1 MEKLDSHMQKNKTT
15 KPKWMNDLSIK
26 PETIKH
32 LEENLSSKLLDIRL
46 GNDFL
51 DLTPRSK
58 APKVK
63 INK

>member
-1 MEKLDSHMQKNKTT
+1 M
-15 KPKWMNDLSIK
+15 SIR

-32 LEENLSSKLLDIRL
+32 LEENLSSKLLDVRF

-51 DLTPRSK
+51 DLTPRAK

>member
-1 MEKLDSHMQKNKTT
+1 MQKNKTT
-15 KPKWMNDLSIK
+15 KPKWMNDLSIR

-46 GNDFL
+46 GIDFL